1 LFTGIVE
8 ACPPVLHAEPRGTGL
23 RLWVP
28 APDPSWAVETGES
41 VAVCGCC
48 LTVVEVVEP
57 RRLAAPGAPDPSGP
71 PGAVLP
77 EGTPG
82 ATMVFDLSAET
93 LSRTHLGTARAGTPV
108 NLERA
113 LAFGDRLSG
122 HLVSGH
128 VDGGATLVAV
138 RDSGD
143 GGQVHTFE
151 VDEGLERYLIE
162 KGSVTLDGISLTVVE
177 PRGRR
182 FDVALI
188 PVTLGATNLGA
199 ASEGQRFNVEV
210 DLVGKWIEK
219 LAVPHRDG

>member
-1 LFTGIVE
+1 MFTGIIE
-8 ACPPVLHAEPRGTGL
+8 GCPRVLRTEPRGTGL
-23 RLWVP
+23 RLWIL
-28 APDPSWAVETGES
+28 APSADWAVVEGES
-41 VAVCGCC
+41 VATCGCC
-48 LTVVEVVEP
+48 LTVVELCEP
-57 RRLAAPGAPDPSGP
+57 LQTASGEASAAGEPGGR
-71 PGAVLP
+71 VP

-93 LSRTHLGTARAGTPV
+93 LSRTHLGSLQAGDAV

-113 LAFGDRLSG
+113 MRLGERLSG

-128 VDGGATLVAV
+128 VDGGATLVET

-143 GGQVHTFE
+143 GGQVYTFE

-162 KGSVTLDGISLTVVE
+162 KGSVCLDGISLTVVE

-188 PVTLGATNLGA
+188 PLTLEVTNLGRA
-199 ASEGQRFNVEV
+199 EVGQRFNVEA
-210 DLVGKWIEK
+210 DLVGKWIER
-219 LAVPHRDG
+219 LAVGER

>member
-1 LFTGIVE
+1 MFTGIVE
-8 ACPPVLHAEPRGTGL
+8 ACPAVLHTERRGTGM

-28 APDPSWAVETGES
+28 APDPAWAVATGES

-48 LTVVEVVEP
+48 LTVVEVTEP
-57 RRLAAPGAPDPSGP
+57 VHGAPAAG

-93 LSRTHLGTARAGTPV
+93 LARTHLGSLAPGARV

-128 VDGGATLVAV
+128 VDGGATLVEI
-138 RDSGD
+138 RDPGD
-143 GGQVHTFE
+143 GGRVHTFE

-188 PVTLGATNLGA
+188 PVTLAATNLGDA
-199 ASEGQRFNVEV
+199 REGQRFNVEA
-210 DLVGKWIEK
+210 DLVGKWIER
-219 LAVPHRDG
+219 LVAPHRG